1 MSQRDA
7 RPATSTRLADRNA
20 EGGRSDLFDA
30 SAKLYTA
37 TFPYVWRYG
46 FRSLH
51 PWLASRFAGCR
62 SILDAGT
69 GPGYWASYLASV
81 ERRERVVGLDFSP
94 EFIRLARARTRSG
107 NVEFVCADLTRA
119 PFADASFDGILCS
132 GVLDTFPDP
141 APAFF
146 EFRRLLRPGGRVV
159 LILRGRGTRG
169 SKLLERFFRFCVGAT
184 AAIRRRS
191 MRPLFVPEAQ
201 WSRKAIWCDL
211 PDLAA
216 ASGLELSE
224 RDARGLITK
233 AVLVA
238 LESAEDGGRREPEAA
253 G

>member
-81 ERRERVVGLDFSP
+81 ERRER
-94 EFIRLARARTRSG
+94 
-107 NVEFVCADLTRA
+107 
-119 PFADASFDGILCS
+119 
-132 GVLDTFPDP
+132 
-141 APAFF
+141 
-146 EFRRLLRPGGRVV
+146 
-159 LILRGRGTRG
+159 LILRRFKGCAASRWRRVLEAR
-169 SKLLERFFRFCVGAT
+169 KRALERQQR
-184 AAIRRRS
+184 
-191 MRPLFVPEAQ
+191 
-201 WSRKAIWCDL
+201 
-211 PDLAA
+211 LA
-216 ASGLELSE
+216 
-224 RDARGLITK
+224 DARL
-233 AVLVA
+233 
-238 LESAEDGGRREPEAA
+238 RRCS
-253 G
+253 